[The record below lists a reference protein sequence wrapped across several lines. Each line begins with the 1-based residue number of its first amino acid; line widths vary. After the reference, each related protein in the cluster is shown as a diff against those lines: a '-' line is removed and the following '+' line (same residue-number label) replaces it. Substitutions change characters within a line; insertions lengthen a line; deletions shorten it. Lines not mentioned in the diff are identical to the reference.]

1 MKKINAVLLCSLL
14 LCACSESEYVHS
26 SEPRS
31 QVYYGQPVADVY
43 ENFGT
48 PTKGIRLSDNERI
61 LIWISQEVE
70 KDWAY
75 RYLRACTVKIHLRDE
90 RVINWSAEGQGCVIS
105 SNSDGEEIN
114 QLIESQKSGTSST
127 PSLPAD
133 AFGSTPQTNVFG
145 GTLPADAFGNNASL
159 TYTAPQR
166 GLIIPNPA
174 SGRQPS
180 FTTGSTVKRTDT
192 SALPADAFESGW
204 FSSGNTS
211 SAPAYNAPLP
221 QQPSTPRVIQK
232 KSDDSSWF
240 STDDSDDEWGLF
252 DS

>member
-75 RYLRACTVKIHLRDE
+75 RYLRACTVKIHLRNE

-105 SNSDGEEIN
+105 SNSDGEEID
-114 QLIESQKSGTSST
+114 QLIEAQKSTALSA
-127 PSLPAD
+127 PSLPTD
-133 AFGSTPQTNVFG
+133 AFGGTTQTNVFG
-145 GTLPADAFGNNASL
+145 GTLQADAFDGNASRA
-159 TYTAPQR
+159 YTAPKT
-166 GLIIPNPA
+166 GLVIPNPA

-180 FTTGSTVKRTDT
+180 FAAGSTAPTTGGF
-192 SALPADAFESGW
+192 ALPTDAFESGW
-204 FSSGNTS
+204 FSSGNPP
-211 SAPAYNAPLP
+211 APVYNAPAS
-221 QQPSTPRVIQK
+221 QQPSVPRVNQPE
-232 KSDDSSWF
+232 SNNSSWF
-240 STDDSDDEWGLF
+240 STDDDEWGLF
-252 DS
+252 DG